1 MVFILNNGFQLAGK
15 YKVEAKASASCKKNI
30 ESQLEVYGSCVRGL
44 CIAIPWLNTAQKK
57 LLETVKWSNISSEY
71 MKVQSQRKTTLLKAL
86 KETSYF

>member
-44 CIAIPWLNTAQKK
+44 CIAIP
-57 LLETVKWSNISSEY
+57 
-71 MKVQSQRKTTLLKAL
+71 
-86 KETSYF
+86 